1 MKITIRPATEE
12 DYDILNELR
21 RQVNDLHVQG
31 RPDIFRPGFG
41 EELQR
46 HLLNYLHSDVNSA
59 IVAEA
64 EGRVAGFA
72 LVDFIRRPASPYNLP
87 RDFYHVAEIGVD
99 PAFQRK
105 GVARLLLAYMKRD
118 ALERG
123 FDKIE
128 LDVWSFN
135 RSALAFYEAAGF
147 RTYRRY
153 MELPLNEEGEKCPAD
168 GPAIHL
174 ICGRIGSGKSTFARH
189 LARQKNAVILSSD
202 DLTAA
207 LPCDHDASY
216 PIVHAFL
223 RQRALE
229 IARRGTD
236 VILDWGFWHRRDRE
250 EITAEITQAGLRP
263 LWYYMD
269 TPEAQNRAFIARRNA
284 DPGPGDF
291 YVDPG
296 LAAKCQAQ
304 FEPPAAREMD
314 FTVRCLEQGTYQI
327 TERKNMP

>member
-1 MKITIRPATEE
+1 MEITVRPATEA
-12 DYDILNELR
+12 DYAVLNALR

-46 HLLNYLHSDVNSA
+46 HLLNYFHSDANSA
-59 IVAEA
+59 IAAEA
-64 EGRVAGFA
+64 EGRVVGFA

-147 RTYRRY
+147 RTYRR
-153 MELPLNEEGEKCPAD
+153 
-168 GPAIHL
+168 
-174 ICGRIGSGKSTFARH
+174 
-189 LARQKNAVILSSD
+189 
-202 DLTAA
+202 
-207 LPCDHDASY
+207 
-216 PIVHAFL
+216 
-223 RQRALE
+223 
-229 IARRGTD
+229 
-236 VILDWGFWHRRDRE
+236 
-250 EITAEITQAGLRP
+250 
-263 LWYYMD
+263 
-269 TPEAQNRAFIARRNA
+269 
-284 DPGPGDF
+284 
-291 YVDPG
+291 
-296 LAAKCQAQ
+296 
-304 FEPPAAREMD
+304 
-314 FTVRCLEQGTYQI
+314 
-327 TERKNMP
+327 